1 MSTKWITLNDTT
13 IPIDSIES
21 IEMTMEK
28 TEYIF
33 VVQCRNRN
41 VHKVHLYA
49 TGGHWLYTICHD
61 GLEEAKRGGERYER
75 L

>member
-1 MSTKWITLNDTT
+1 MSNKWITLNNMT

-21 IEMTMEK
+21 IEMIMEK

-33 VVQCRNRN
+33 MVQCKNKT
-41 VHKVHLYA
+41 VHKVNLHA
-49 TGGHWLYTICHD
+49 TGGNWLYTVCHD
-61 GLEEAKRGGERYER
+61 GLEEAKRGGERYKR

>member
-1 MSTKWITLNDTT
+1 MSAKWITLNGTT
-13 IPIDSIES
+13 IPIDSIDS

-28 TEYIF
+28 TEYVF
-33 VVQCRNRN
+33 LVHCKNRN
-41 VHKVHLYA
+41 VHRVNLYA
-49 TGGHWLYTICHD
+49 TGGQWLYTVCHD